1 MKRKKR
7 KKKKVTYPA
16 ALTPPIFPIK
26 NFPKT
31 IGEFGIL
38 GHKHLAWL
46 CNKTFSLPK
55 KKKKKR
61 ERISKEKLRV
71 KLGRLVLLLY
81 LYRITYSHRIG
92 HVVRAKMLSSAYDRS
107 FTSLQRIGMPVGTE

>member
-1 MKRKKR
+1 M
-7 KKKKVTYPA
+7 
-16 ALTPPIFPIK
+16 
-26 NFPKT
+26 
-31 IGEFGIL
+31 
-38 GHKHLAWL
+38 GHKHLAWP

-55 KKKKKR
+55 KKKK
-61 ERISKEKLRV
+61 ERISKEKLSV

-107 FTSLQRIGMPVGTE
+107 LTSLQRIGMPAGTEFQRQAKRLAAFSEVSLELSKPSIL